1 MATPTLTELQNSCA
15 RDLRDP
21 NQRTFTDPILTDLIN
36 AGQEELSRVY
46 PREMIASGPIIA
58 GTTSYTMEITQAFR
72 VEVWRNN
79 VFRSIVPSGEDADN
93 SQAGYD
99 IFAGALRFPKALID
113 SLSPT
118 TDTFKVWGYATYPQ
132 LVLGADESML
142 DDAGEWGVRRYVR
155 SQAFQQMHAD
165 RAQFKQWQGQ
175 AQNSDVTP
183 NMLNQMVSFY
193 TSEWDRTRNHLRRLR
208 RQ

>member
-1 MATPTLTELQNSCA
+1 MPTLDYLRTACS

-21 NQRTFTDPILTDLIN
+21 NKRTFTDPYLTDLIN
-36 AGQEELSRVY
+36 SGQEEVSRVY
-46 PREMIASGPIIA
+46 PREMIASGPIVS
-58 GTTSYTMEITQAFR
+58 GTTSYLLDITQAFR
-72 VEVWRNN
+72 VEVWRSGQFHS
-79 VFRSIVPSGEDADN
+79 VVPSGEDADN

-99 IFAGALRFPKALID
+99 IWSGALRFPKALIA
-113 SLSPT
+113 SLNPA
-118 TDTFKVWGYATYPQ
+118 TDTFSVWGYASYPQ
-132 LVLGADESML
+132 LYDPTDESYL
-142 DDAGEWGVRRYVR
+142 DDSGEWGVRRFVR

-165 RAQFKQWQGQ
+165 RSQFKQWQGQ

-183 NMLNQMVSFY
+183 NMLSQMVAFY